1 MIQKLSHICLA
12 VGTAL
17 IFVNNNAQA
26 LDCTEKVSSKAEL
39 SRGSY
44 ADLGKIISR
53 LKVKDPGALV
63 NEAGKIEIIRR
74 FASGEASARGGNIAA
89 EIPLTKISRGLT
101 ISYGKQKIKDFAIDP
116 VFVDM
121 DLTTVVRVRQ
131 KICSDGTS
139 CAIPAGDALDH
150 FLAEL
155 IECNGGKKAA
165 FEFNDAFV
173 VLDMELIKNLAIG
186 EGVIIQKRQ
195 GKLQPKALVISQ

>member
-1 MIQKLSHICLA
+1 MIQKLYRICLA
-12 VGTAL
+12 VGTL
-17 IFVNNNAQA
+17 SILVNNNALA
-26 LDCTEKVSSKAEL
+26 LDCSEKISSRAEL

-53 LKVKDPGALV
+53 LKVKDPGALENGV
-63 NEAGKIEIIRR
+63 GKIELIRR
-74 FASGEASARGGNIAA
+74 FSSGEASARGGNIAA
-89 EIPLTKISRGLT
+89 EIPLTNISRGLT

-121 DLTTVVRVRQ
+121 NLSTVVRVRQ
-131 KICSDGTS
+131 SICSGGSS
-139 CAIPAGDALDH
+139 CVISAGGGLDR

-165 FEFNDAFV
+165 FEFDDAFL

-186 EGVIIQKRQ
+186 EGVIIQKRH